1 MTGKIFLVTG
11 AATGIGRAIAIRAGK
26 EGCCVIAADI
36 ADAGETVDAIVAE
49 GGHAAWYQCDVRDA
63 ESVEQ
68 LFDLVEKNHGPVSV
82 LINNAGTMGRWPL
95 SIPETSEEDWYR
107 ILDTNLKSVFLCSR
121 RVIPKMRKRRQG
133 AIVNIASELAF
144 VVAEGCAV
152 YCASKAA
159 IVQLSKA
166 MAAEEVQY
174 GIQVN
179 CVCPGPVDTQMLL
192 PSVDSDELSPENAV
206 AESAS
211 FTSIGRVGRPE
222 EIANVVW
229 FAASPEASYMVGST
243 LLVDG
248 GVTLT

>member
-1 MTGKIFLVTG
+1 MEKSIVVVTG
-11 AATGIGRAIAIRAGK
+11 AAMGIGRAIAMRAAR
-26 EGCCVIAADI
+26 ENCVVIAADI
-36 ADAGETVDAIVAE
+36 NEADATVAAILAA
-49 GGHAAWYQCDVRDA
+49 GGHAEAYQCDVRSADSID
-63 ESVEQ
+63 E
-68 LFDLVEKNHGPVSV
+68 LFDWVEDTHGAVDI

-95 SIPETSEEDWYR
+95 SLPDISETDWYTVF
-107 ILDTNLKSVFLCSR
+107 DTNVKSVFLCCR
-121 RVIPKMRKRRQG
+121 RVLPMMRKRGAG

-159 IVQLSKA
+159 ILQLTKA
-166 MAAEEVQY
+166 IAVDEAKH
-174 GIQVN
+174 GIRVN

-192 PSVDSDELSPENAV
+192 PSVESEELSPESAV

-211 FTSIGRVGRPE
+211 LTSVGRVGRPE

-229 FAASPEASYMVGST
+229 FAASPEASYMVGSA